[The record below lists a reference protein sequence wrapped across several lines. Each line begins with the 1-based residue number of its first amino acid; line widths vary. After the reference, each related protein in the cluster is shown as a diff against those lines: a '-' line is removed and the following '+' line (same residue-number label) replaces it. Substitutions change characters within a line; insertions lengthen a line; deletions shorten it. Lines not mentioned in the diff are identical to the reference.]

1 MRIVEKV
8 IWGVIGAGNVCEVK
22 SVPGMYKT
30 PFSEVKMVMR
40 RNAEK
45 AADFARRHGIPNS
58 TTDADV
64 IFNDPDINIIYVG
77 TPPDTHCEY
86 TLRAAAAGKAV
97 YVEKPMA
104 NNADECKKMIDACM
118 RAEVPLF
125 VAYYRRALPGFNRL
139 GELIHSGK
147 IGEVRFVEI
156 EMWRAPRSYD
166 LNTDGNWRVFPE
178 ISGGG
183 HFHDLAS
190 HQLDYL
196 DSLFGL
202 VTQAKGIG
210 VNQAGLYPADDLVA
224 GTFVFENG
232 VCGSGMWCFTADK
245 SSEKETITILG
256 SKGHLHFN
264 TFGSPLEIHITTSE
278 GSELIEIEH
287 PDHIQQPLIQTVVNE
302 LRGIGTCPSTG
313 ITAARTTGVMEK
325 IISRIELTV
334 R

>member
-166 LNTDGNWRVFPE
+166 LNTD
-178 ISGGG
+178 
-183 HFHDLAS
+183 
-190 HQLDYL
+190 
-196 DSLFGL
+196 
-202 VTQAKGIG
+202 
-210 VNQAGLYPADDLVA
+210 
-224 GTFVFENG
+224 
-232 VCGSGMWCFTADK
+232 
-245 SSEKETITILG
+245 
-256 SKGHLHFN
+256 
-264 TFGSPLEIHITTSE
+264 
-278 GSELIEIEH
+278 
-287 PDHIQQPLIQTVVNE
+287 
-302 LRGIGTCPSTG
+302 
-313 ITAARTTGVMEK
+313 
-325 IISRIELTV
+325 
-334 R
+334 